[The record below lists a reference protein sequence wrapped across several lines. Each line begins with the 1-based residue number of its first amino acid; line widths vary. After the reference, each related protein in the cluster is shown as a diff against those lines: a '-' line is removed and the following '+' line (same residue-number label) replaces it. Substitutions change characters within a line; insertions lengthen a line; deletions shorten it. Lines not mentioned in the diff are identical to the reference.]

1 MAAQQREVAAEQRAI
16 GERQA
21 ELGRKQGELG
31 RQQRAAADAAR
42 QRIMRVLEEATAA
55 GQAQPVK

>member
-1 MAAQQREVAAEQRAI
+1 MAAQQRNVAAEQQAL
-16 GERQA
+16 GQQQA
-21 ELGRKQGELG
+21 ELGRQQAELG

-42 QRIMRVLEEATAA
+42 QRIMQILKDATTA